1 MAIIDS
7 LKANPLF
14 AEFEPMTLELLAAS
28 FEQLSFKAGQVIT
41 REGDQADSFF
51 VVEQGRMKV
60 SKRTDVLEMGP
71 GAHFGEIG
79 ILLEAPR
86 TATVTA
92 ATDCR
97 ILALS
102 VAALDAALVASP
114 YPAAMF
120 LRALAIS
127 LAERLRATTD
137 DLAILKTKQPR

>member
-14 AEFEPMTLELLAAS
+14 GEFEPTTLELLAAN
-28 FEQLSFKAGQVIT
+28 FEVLSFQQGQVIT
-41 REGDQADSFF
+41 KEGDPADSFF
-51 VVEQGRMKV
+51 VIEEGRVRV
-60 SKRTDVLEMGP
+60 SKRTDVLELGP

-79 ILLEAPR
+79 MLLEAPR

-92 ATDCR
+92 VTDCR

-102 VAALDAALVASP
+102 VAALDTALVAAP
-114 YPAAMF
+114 YAAAMF

-137 DLAILKTKQPR
+137 DLSILKTKQPR